1 MGYIP
6 TLPPSSL
13 LEKFDSES
21 PLLQGAVPAV
31 PVRSDS
37 GSSKTQAISLGE
49 PEKNS
54 PKESPVKKSRRDELA
69 RRFWRQR
76 GGTYESRAHIALDA
90 ICEIPAPKGLI
101 VWLGEHD
108 PCLYQKLT
116 RILPGKISR
125 AWDARVPYEDF
136 DALCF
141 ELVDTYAFAA
151 ERYRT
156 GYEK

>member
-13 LEKFDSES
+13 LEKSDSGS

-31 PVRSDS
+31 PVGSESD
-37 GSSKTQAISLGE
+37 SSKTQITSSGE
-49 PEKNS
+49 PEKN
-54 PKESPVKKSRRDELA
+54 PPEESPVKKSRCEELA
-69 RRFWRQR
+69 RRLWRRR
-76 GGTYESRAHIALDA
+76 GGTYESRAHNALDA

-108 PCLYQKLT
+108 PSLYQKLT
-116 RILPGKISR
+116 RVLPNKISR

-156 GYEK
+156 AYEK